1 MNNLRPTL
9 YLLFSIL
16 CLLVLIAGAIKT
28 GTILLLLA
36 VGE

>member
-1 MNNLRPTL
+1 MNNLRPNL

-28 GTILLLLA
+28 GMILLLLT